1 MSITAGLV
9 KELRERTGAAMMEC
23 KKALVAANGD
33 IEAAIEAM
41 RSSGQATAVKK
52 AGRVTAEGK
61 VLVKLSD
68 DGRKAVIL
76 EVNCETDFVAKD
88 ENFVSFSD
96 AAVAAALESGANDVE
111 ALMAQANLEAQRA
124 ELISKIG
131 ENIQVRRVAR
141 VETDKTVGHYLHG
154 LKIGVL
160 VTLDGGDAELAKDV
174 AMHIAAV
181 KPEVISPEEVSEQR
195 VEKEKVFLTE
205 QALESGKPAE
215 VVEKMIQ
222 GRMKKFLNEIS
233 LLGQDFV
240 KDPSQTVAQ
249 LLKKQNAKVVNF
261 IRYEVGEGIEK
272 KEDNFAQEV
281 MAQVKGSQ

>member
-131 ENIQVRRVAR
+131 ENIQVRRVAS

>member
-9 KELRERTGAAMMEC
+9 KELRERTGAAMMDC
-23 KKALVAANGD
+23 KKALVAADGD

-41 RSSGQATAVKK
+41 RSSGQAKAVKK

-68 DGRKAVIL
+68 DGGKAVIL

-88 ENFVSFSD
+88 ENFVGFAD
-96 AAVAAALESGANDVE
+96 AATDAALASGANDVE
-111 ALMAQANLEAQRA
+111 TLMAQADLEAARA

-131 ENIQVRRVAR
+131 ENIQVRRVAS
-141 VETDKTVGHYLHG
+141 VETDKTLGHYLHG

-181 KPEVISPEEVSEQR
+181 KPEVISPEEVSAER
-195 VEKEKVFLTE
+195 IEKEKKFLTD
-205 QALESGKPAE
+205 QALESGKSAE

-233 LLGQDFV
+233 LLGQDYV

-249 LLKKQNAKVVNF
+249 LLKQHNATVVNF

-272 KEDNFAQEV
+272 KEDNFAEEV
-281 MAQVKGSQ
+281 MAQVKGSE

>member
-23 KKALVAANGD
+23 KKALVASQGD

-41 RSSGQATAVKK
+41 RASGQAKAVKK

-68 DGRKAVIL
+68 DGGKAVIL

-88 ENFVSFSD
+88 ENFIGFTD
-96 AAVAAALESGANDVE
+96 AAVAAALASGANDVE
-111 ALMAQANLEAQRA
+111 TLMAQANLETARA

-131 ENIQVRRVAR
+131 ENIQVRRVAS
-141 VETDKTVGHYLHG
+141 VETDKTLAHYLHG

-181 KPEVISPEEVSEQR
+181 KPEVISPEEVSAER
-195 VEKEKVFLTE
+195 VEKEKKFLTE

-215 VVEKMIQ
+215 VVDKMIQ

-249 LLKKQNAKVVNF
+249 LLKKHNAKVANF

-281 MAQVKGSQ
+281 MAQVKGSE